1 MMNRIYMLTVLAALS
16 VLFFSFKNKS
26 PKLLIGGSGWNK
38 IAILDKE
45 TKKIEWSILWKKAG
59 SVIPLP

>member
-38 IAILDKE
+38 IAIQDKQNNYQ
-45 TKKIEWSILWKKAG
+45 A
-59 SVIPLP
+59 